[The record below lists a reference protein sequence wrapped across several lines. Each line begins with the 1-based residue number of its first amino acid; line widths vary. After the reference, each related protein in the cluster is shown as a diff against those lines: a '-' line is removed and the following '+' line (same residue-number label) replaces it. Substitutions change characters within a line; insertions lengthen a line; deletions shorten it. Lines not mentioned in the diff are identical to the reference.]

1 MASLTRREEKGLTTL
16 QQRFVEEYMVD
27 MNAAQACLRAG
38 YNTKASAQMGLKVL
52 RHPRVAAEIAK
63 KMQKKREETKVT
75 ENYVI
80 NKLVMMAEN
89 PEAKDADQLRAL
101 ELLGRSL
108 GMFRDRQEISGPD
121 GAAIQ
126 YQQRVEQDDADL
138 ARAIARLAKREG
150 ENRVALRAVPRTE
163 SES

>member
-1 MASLTRREEKGLTTL
+1 MASLTRKEEKGLTTL

-38 YNTKASAQMGLKVL
+38 YNTTAPAQMGLKVL
-52 RHPRVAAEIAK
+52 RHPRVAEAVAK
-63 KMQKKREETKVT
+63 NLQKKREETKVT

-121 GAAIQ
+121 GTAIQ
-126 YQQRVEQDDADL
+126 YQQKVEQDAADL
-138 ARAIARLAKREG
+138 SSAIARLTKREG
-150 ENRVALRAVPRTE
+150 TNGVALRAVPRAE
-163 SES
+163 SSS